1 VPLQNPL
8 VPHVVAPASIHWVAG
23 VGAVP
28 AGTLVQVPG
37 DAASAHD
44 WQVPVHAVAQ
54 HTPCAQKPDAHS
66 APAAQVRPSGF
77 LEQVP
82 PLQTLGEAQ
91 WASVV
96 QVVRQAFAV
105 VSQTYGLQAE
115 LVAAAH
121 TPMPLHSR
129 GGVNVDPAGHVA
141 AAHGVP
147 LT

>member
-1 VPLQNPL
+1 
-8 VPHVVAPASIHWVAG
+8 VAG

-28 AGTLVQVPG
+28 DGTLLQVPG
-37 DAASAHD
+37 AVASAHD

-66 APAAQVRPSGF
+66 AAAAQVRPSGF

-96 QVVRQAFAV
+96 HVVRQAFAV
-105 VSQTYGLQAE
+105 VSQTYGLHAE

-121 TPMPLHSR
+121 MPMPLHSR
-129 GGVNVDPAGHVA
+129 GGVNVDPAGQVA
-141 AAHGVP
+141 AAHCVP